1 MHIAI
6 AIIEKYDNLRVC
18 NKVFNVKRIN
28 GLTLIETMVAIMLLS
43 LMILG
48 TISYFTQRAE
58 TMRAKQL
65 GNDMALVMN
74 AIDKKLQLDA
84 YSDKSWK
91 SSSWANT
98 TDFMKKL
105 IGEELRTAN
114 SSCGKP
120 NGWVAELAPDPLA
133 LVPCDRLSG
142 DFLPNGVQVS
152 ANYTTEAAS
161 DGSRNIS
168 MFTIDYG
175 FKDAASFK
183 KNFGTLV
190 KAQKALDKFETAK
203 NLTVHSYNYFNV
215 TNKAPMTLEQCL
227 ASAQGCGLRTQ
238 IESFVGLST
247 DKIRIDGKNDLMG
260 EIDFDNADT
269 KCTQWDYV
277 GGLWKSK
284 EIKCTV
290 QGGFDSKVGSVDAY
304 IKNTTIA
311 DRISLKDKCEL
322 TDSETKAMP
331 DSTNKTWLA
340 SEASTK
346 KIVPCGLTKEGSLVT
361 AGFTKTN
368 AKIIIAENA
377 IIRKARLNNPEIK
390 YDADLYGGLT
400 TSELTVQ
407 KSLTQNTVKKGI
419 TPTDDELL
427 FVTNKLSSV
436 LTDISTNKP
445 ETIMR
450 ATAVKL
456 LTTGIRATNAAFRG
470 ETYTNMFRMDTPK
483 NPVDERGII
492 KFNKTLIDTRDP
504 KYIVKNET
512 KYQRSTTNVKN
523 NISAKDFYSGYSTI
537 NPANTLSDQAW
548 NTLNIN
554 NITGNINLKIIGSTK
569 DKDTIMAEMNNPAA
583 NALDIAI
590 YKDAKTF
597 YSDPDS
603 LLKAKQI
610 ASDGVLFTNSTP
622 PTSSNNSTARIY
634 AENGYSDEKT
644 IIRDNGMQVSY
655 FGSPRVTVSKD
666 GQMTIRG
673 KNLGGGNTTAD
684 FMLGWPAPAEGSI
697 WENGFRNKVFRSSLV
712 TIVKGETRIYGN
724 LLQWK
729 PLHVNSTYQG
739 YDVCDRPGGT
749 VTTCLTWGWNELNT
763 MQTILQNVQSEYDKV
778 QSKFPIKIGDK
789 GDNGEQ
795 GFKGEQGR
803 GGDIG
808 PVGERGPRGPME
820 YLKVNI

>member
-1 MHIAI
+1 
-6 AIIEKYDNLRVC
+6 
-18 NKVFNVKRIN
+18 VKRIN

-65 GNDMALVMN
+65 GNDMALIMN

-91 SSSWANT
+91 SSNWANT
-98 TDFMKKL
+98 TEFMQKL
-105 IGEELRTAN
+105 IGEELRTSN

-142 DFLPNGVQVS
+142 DFLPSGVQVS
-152 ANYTTEAAS
+152 ANYTTEPAA

-175 FKDAASFK
+175 FKDAATFK

-203 NLTVHSYNYFNV
+203 NLTVHSYNYFNS
-215 TNKAPMTLEQCL
+215 TNKAPMTLDQCL

-247 DKIRIDGKNDLMG
+247 DKVRIDGKNDLMG

-322 TDSETKAMP
+322 TDSATKAMP
-331 DSTNKTWLA
+331 DGTNKNWLPDA
-340 SEASTK
+340 AVTK

-361 AGFTKTN
+361 AGFAKTN

-377 IIRKARLNNPEIK
+377 VIRAARLNNPEIK
-390 YDADLYGGLT
+390 YDADLYGGLKT
-400 TSELTVQ
+400 TDLTVQ
-407 KSLTQNTVKKGI
+407 KSLTQTTKNGQI
-419 TPTDDELL
+419 LS
-427 FVTNKLSSV
+427 VTNKLSSF
-436 LTDISTNKP
+436 LTDISTNKA
-445 ETIMR
+445 ETITS

-456 LTTGIRATNAAFRG
+456 LTTGIRANNAFFFG
-470 ETYTNMFRMDTPK
+470 KTYSNMFRMDTPD
-483 NPVDERGII
+483 NPVDGRGIV

-504 KYIVKNET
+504 KYVVKNT
-512 KYQRSTTNVKN
+512 TNYQRSTAIIKN
-523 NISAKDFYSGYSTI
+523 DISAKDFYSGYSTI

-554 NITGNINLKIIGSTK
+554 NITGNVNLKIIGSTK
-569 DKDTIMAEMNNPAA
+569 DEETIKKEMNKPTATG
-583 NALDIAI
+583 LDIAI

-597 YSDPDS
+597 YSNPNAS
-603 LLKAKQI
+603 LKAKQI
-610 ASDGVLFTNSTP
+610 ASDGVLFTNNTP
-622 PTSSNNSTARIY
+622 PTSTNNSAAGIY
-634 AENGYSDEKT
+634 AENGYSDEKS
-644 IIRDNGMQVSY
+644 IIRNNGIQVSY
-655 FGSPRVTVSKD
+655 FGSPRVTVTKD
-666 GQMTIRG
+666 GLMTIRG

-697 WENGFRNKVFRSSLV
+697 WENGFRNKVLRSSLV

-739 YDVCDRPGGT
+739 YDICDRPGGA
-749 VTTCLTWGWNELNT
+749 VLTCLTWGWNELNT
-763 MQTILQNVQSEYDKV
+763 MQAILQNVQAEYDKV
-778 QSKFPIKIGDK
+778 QAKFPIKIGDK

-795 GFKGEQGR
+795 GFKGEKGR
-803 GGDIG
+803 EGDIG

>member
-1 MHIAI
+1 M
-6 AIIEKYDNLRVC
+6 K
-18 NKVFNVKRIN
+18 KIN

-65 GNDMALVMN
+65 GNDMALIMN

-98 TDFMKKL
+98 TEFMQKL
-105 IGEELRTAN
+105 IGEELRTSN

-120 NGWVAELAPDPLA
+120 NGWVAELAPDPLT
-133 LVPCDRLSG
+133 LIPCDRLSG
-142 DFLPNGVQVS
+142 AFLPNGVQVS
-152 ANYTTEAAS
+152 ANYTTEPAAN
-161 DGSRNIS
+161 GSRNIS

-175 FKDAASFK
+175 FKDAATFK

-215 TNKAPMTLEQCL
+215 TNKSPMTLQQCL

-247 DKIRIDGKNDLMG
+247 DKVRIDGKNDLMG

-322 TDSETKAMP
+322 TVSADKAMP
-331 DSTNKTWLA
+331 DNTNKTWLA
-340 SEASTK
+340 DAASTK

-361 AGFTKTN
+361 AGFAKTN

-377 IIRKARLNNPEIK
+377 IIRSARLNNPEIK
-390 YDADLYGGLT
+390 YDANLYGGLKT
-400 TSELTVQ
+400 TDLTVQ
-407 KSLTQNTVKKGI
+407 KSLTQTTKNGQI
-419 TPTDDELL
+419 LS
-427 FVTNKLSSV
+427 VTNKLSSF
-436 LTDISTNKP
+436 LTDISTSKP
-445 ETIMR
+445 ETITS

-456 LTTGIRATNAAFRG
+456 LSTGIRATNAFFFG
-470 ETYTNMFRMDTPK
+470 KTYSNMFRMDTPD
-483 NPVDERGII
+483 NPADGRGIV

-504 KYIVKNET
+504 KYIVKNT
-512 KYQRSTTNVKN
+512 TNYQRSTTTIKN
-523 NISAKDFYSGYSTI
+523 DISAKDFYSGYSTI
-537 NPANTLSDQAW
+537 KAGNTLSDQAW

-569 DKDTIMAEMNNPAA
+569 DEETIKKEMNNPAA
-583 NALDIAI
+583 NALDMAI

-597 YSDPDS
+597 YSNPNS
-603 LLKAKQI
+603 SLKAKQI

-622 PTSSNNSTARIY
+622 PTSTNNSTAGIY
-634 AENGYSDEKT
+634 AENGYSDEKS
-644 IIRDNGMQVSY
+644 IIRNNGIQVSY
-655 FGSPRVTVSKD
+655 FGSPRVTVTKD
-666 GQMTIRG
+666 GLMTIRG

-697 WENGFRNKVFRSSLV
+697 WENGFRNKVLRSSLV

-739 YDVCDRPGGT
+739 SNVCDRPGGT

-763 MQTILQNVQSEYDKV
+763 MQSILQNVQAEYDKV

-795 GFKGEQGR
+795 GFKGDKGR
-803 GGDIG
+803 DGDIG

>member
-1 MHIAI
+1 
-6 AIIEKYDNLRVC
+6 
-18 NKVFNVKRIN
+18 
-28 GLTLIETMVAIMLLS
+28 MLLS

-65 GNDMALVMN
+65 GNDMALIMN

-98 TDFMKKL
+98 TEFMQKL
-105 IGEELRTAN
+105 IGEELRTSN

-120 NGWVAELAPDPLA
+120 NGWVAELAPDPLT
-133 LVPCDRLSG
+133 LIPCDRLSG
-142 DFLPNGVQVS
+142 AFLPNGVQVS
-152 ANYTTEAAS
+152 ANYTTEPAAN
-161 DGSRNIS
+161 GSRNIS
-168 MFTIDYG
+168 MFTIDYS
-175 FKDAASFK
+175 FKDAATFK
-183 KNFGTLV
+183 NNFGTLV

-215 TNKAPMTLEQCL
+215 TNKSPMTLQQCL
-227 ASAQGCGLRTQ
+227 TSAQGCGLRTQ

-247 DKIRIDGKNDLMG
+247 DKVRIDGKNDLMG

-322 TDSETKAMP
+322 TNSADKAMP
-331 DSTNKTWLA
+331 DGTNKTWLA
-340 SEASTK
+340 DAASTK
-346 KIVPCGLTKEGSLVT
+346 KIVPCGLTKEGALVT
-361 AGFTKTN
+361 AGFSKTN

-377 IIRKARLNNPEIK
+377 IIRTARLNNPEIK
-390 YDADLYGGLT
+390 YDANLYGGLKT
-400 TSELTVQ
+400 TDLTVQ
-407 KSLTQNTVKKGI
+407 KSLTQTTKNGQI
-419 TPTDDELL
+419 LS
-427 FVTNKLSSV
+427 VTNKLSSF
-436 LTDISTNKP
+436 LTDISTSKP
-445 ETIMR
+445 ETITS

-456 LTTGIRATNAAFRG
+456 LTTGIRATNAFFFG
-470 ETYTNMFRMDTPK
+470 KTYSNIFRMDTPA
-483 NPVDERGII
+483 NPADGRGIV

-504 KYIVKNET
+504 KYIVKNT
-512 KYQRSTTNVKN
+512 TNYQRSTTTIKN
-523 NISAKDFYSGYSTI
+523 DISAKDFYSGYSTI
-537 NPANTLSDQAW
+537 KPGNTLSDQAW
-548 NTLNIN
+548 NTLNIK
-554 NITGNINLKIIGSTK
+554 NITGNVNLKIIGSTK
-569 DKDTIMAEMNNPAA
+569 DEETIKKEMNNPSAT
-583 NALDIAI
+583 ALDMAI

-597 YSDPDS
+597 YSNPNS
-603 LLKAKQI
+603 SLKAKQI

-622 PTSSNNSTARIY
+622 PTSTNNSTAGIY
-634 AENGYSDEKT
+634 AENGYSDEKS
-644 IIRDNGMQVSY
+644 IIRNNGIQVSY
-655 FGSPRVTVSKD
+655 FGSPRVTVTKD
-666 GQMTIRG
+666 GLMTIRG
-673 KNLGGGNTTAD
+673 KNLGSGNTTAD

-697 WENGFRNKVFRSSLV
+697 WENGFRNKVLRSSLV

-739 YDVCDRPGGT
+739 SNVCDRPGGT

-763 MQTILQNVQSEYDKV
+763 MQSILQNVQAEYDKV

-795 GFKGEQGR
+795 GFKGEKGR
-803 GGDIG
+803 DGDMG

>member
-1 MHIAI
+1 
-6 AIIEKYDNLRVC
+6 
-18 NKVFNVKRIN
+18 
-28 GLTLIETMVAIMLLS
+28 
-43 LMILG
+43 MILG

-65 GNDMALVMN
+65 GNDMALIMN

-98 TDFMKKL
+98 TEFMQKL
-105 IGEELRTAN
+105 IGEELRTSN

-120 NGWVAELAPDPLA
+120 NGWVAELAPDPLT
-133 LVPCDRLSG
+133 LIPCDRLSG
-142 DFLPNGVQVS
+142 AFLPNGVQVS
-152 ANYTTEAAS
+152 ANYTTEPAAN
-161 DGSRNIS
+161 GSRNIS

-175 FKDAASFK
+175 FKDAATFK

-215 TNKAPMTLEQCL
+215 TNKSPMTLQQCL

-247 DKIRIDGKNDLMG
+247 DKVRIDGKNDLMG

-322 TDSETKAMP
+322 TVSADKAMP
-331 DSTNKTWLA
+331 DNTNKTWLA
-340 SEASTK
+340 DAASTK

-361 AGFTKTN
+361 AGFAKTN

-377 IIRKARLNNPEIK
+377 IIRSARLNNPEIK
-390 YDADLYGGLT
+390 YDANLYGGLKT
-400 TSELTVQ
+400 TDLTVQ
-407 KSLTQNTVKKGI
+407 KSLTQTTKNGQI
-419 TPTDDELL
+419 LS
-427 FVTNKLSSV
+427 VTNKLSSF
-436 LTDISTNKP
+436 LTDISTSKP
-445 ETIMR
+445 ETITS

-456 LTTGIRATNAAFRG
+456 LSTGIRATNAFFFG
-470 ETYTNMFRMDTPK
+470 KTYSNMFRMDTPD
-483 NPVDERGII
+483 NPADVRGIVT
-492 KFNKTLIDTRDP
+492 FNKTLIDTRDP
-504 KYIVKNET
+504 KYIVKNT
-512 KYQRSTTNVKN
+512 TNYQRSTTTIKN
-523 NISAKDFYSGYSTI
+523 DISAKDFYSGYSTI
-537 NPANTLSDQAW
+537 KAGNTLSDQAW

-569 DKDTIMAEMNNPAA
+569 DEETIKKEMNNPAA
-583 NALDIAI
+583 NALDMAI

-597 YSDPDS
+597 YSNPNS
-603 LLKAKQI
+603 SLKAKQI

-622 PTSSNNSTARIY
+622 PTSTNNSTAGIY
-634 AENGYSDEKT
+634 AENGYSDEKS
-644 IIRDNGMQVSY
+644 IIRNNGIQVSY
-655 FGSPRVTVSKD
+655 FGSPRVTVTKD
-666 GQMTIRG
+666 GLMTIRG

-697 WENGFRNKVFRSSLV
+697 
-712 TIVKGETRIYGN
+712 
-724 LLQWK
+724 
-729 PLHVNSTYQG
+729 
-739 YDVCDRPGGT
+739 
-749 VTTCLTWGWNELNT
+749 
-763 MQTILQNVQSEYDKV
+763 
-778 QSKFPIKIGDK
+778 
-789 GDNGEQ
+789 
-795 GFKGEQGR
+795 
-803 GGDIG
+803 
-808 PVGERGPRGPME
+808 
-820 YLKVNI
+820 

>member
-1 MHIAI
+1 
-6 AIIEKYDNLRVC
+6 
-18 NKVFNVKRIN
+18 
-28 GLTLIETMVAIMLLS
+28 
-43 LMILG
+43 MILG

-65 GNDMALVMN
+65 GNDMALIMN

-98 TDFMKKL
+98 TEFMQKL
-105 IGEELRTAN
+105 IGEELRTSN

-120 NGWVAELAPDPLA
+120 NGWVAELAPDPLT
-133 LVPCDRLSG
+133 LIPCDRLSG
-142 DFLPNGVQVS
+142 AFLPNGVQVS
-152 ANYTTEAAS
+152 ANYTTEPAAN
-161 DGSRNIS
+161 GSRNIS
-168 MFTIDYG
+168 MFTIDYS
-175 FKDAASFK
+175 FKDAATFK
-183 KNFGTLV
+183 NNFGTLV

-215 TNKAPMTLEQCL
+215 TNKSPMTLQQCL
-227 ASAQGCGLRTQ
+227 TSAQGCGLRTQ

-247 DKIRIDGKNDLMG
+247 DKVRIDGKNDLMG

-322 TDSETKAMP
+322 TNSADKAMP
-331 DSTNKTWLA
+331 DGTNKTWLA
-340 SEASTK
+340 DAASTK
-346 KIVPCGLTKEGSLVT
+346 KIVPCGLTKEGALVT
-361 AGFTKTN
+361 AGFSKTN

-377 IIRKARLNNPEIK
+377 IIRTARLNNPEIK
-390 YDADLYGGLT
+390 YDANLYGGLKT
-400 TSELTVQ
+400 TDLTVQ
-407 KSLTQNTVKKGI
+407 KSLTQTTKNGQI
-419 TPTDDELL
+419 LS
-427 FVTNKLSSV
+427 VTNKLSSF
-436 LTDISTNKP
+436 LTDISTSKP
-445 ETIMR
+445 ETITS

-456 LTTGIRATNAAFRG
+456 LTTGIRATNAFFFG
-470 ETYTNMFRMDTPK
+470 KTYSNIFRMDTPA
-483 NPVDERGII
+483 NPADGRGIV

-504 KYIVKNET
+504 KYIVKNT
-512 KYQRSTTNVKN
+512 TNYQRSTTTIKN
-523 NISAKDFYSGYSTI
+523 DISAKDFYSGYSTI
-537 NPANTLSDQAW
+537 KPGNTLSDQAW
-548 NTLNIN
+548 NTLNIK
-554 NITGNINLKIIGSTK
+554 NITGNVNLKIIGSTK
-569 DKDTIMAEMNNPAA
+569 DEETIKKEMNNPAA
-583 NALDIAI
+583 TALDMAI

-597 YSDPDS
+597 YSNPNS
-603 LLKAKQI
+603 SLKAKQI

-622 PTSSNNSTARIY
+622 PTSTNNSTAGIY
-634 AENGYSDEKT
+634 AENGYSDEKS
-644 IIRDNGMQVSY
+644 IIRNNGIQVSY
-655 FGSPRVTVSKD
+655 FGSPRVTVTKD
-666 GQMTIRG
+666 GLMTIRG
-673 KNLGGGNTTAD
+673 KNLGSGNTTAD

-697 WENGFRNKVFRSSLV
+697 WENGFRNKVLRSSLV

-739 YDVCDRPGGT
+739 SNVCDRPGGT

-763 MQTILQNVQSEYDKV
+763 MQSILQNVQAEYDKV

-795 GFKGEQGR
+795 GFKGEKGR
-803 GGDIG
+803 DGDMG

>member
-1 MHIAI
+1 
-6 AIIEKYDNLRVC
+6 
-18 NKVFNVKRIN
+18 
-28 GLTLIETMVAIMLLS
+28 
-43 LMILG
+43 MILG

-65 GNDMALVMN
+65 GNDMALIMN

-98 TDFMKKL
+98 TEFMQKL
-105 IGEELRTAN
+105 IGEELRTSN

-120 NGWVAELAPDPLA
+120 NGWVAELAPDPLT
-133 LVPCDRLSG
+133 LIPCDRLSG
-142 DFLPNGVQVS
+142 AFLPNGVQVS
-152 ANYTTEAAS
+152 ANYTTEPAAN
-161 DGSRNIS
+161 GSRNIS

-175 FKDAASFK
+175 FKDAATFK

-215 TNKAPMTLEQCL
+215 TNKSPMTLQQCL

-247 DKIRIDGKNDLMG
+247 DKVRIDGKNDLMG

-322 TDSETKAMP
+322 TVSADKAMP
-331 DSTNKTWLA
+331 DNTNKTWLA
-340 SEASTK
+340 DAASTK

-361 AGFTKTN
+361 AGFAKTN

-377 IIRKARLNNPEIK
+377 IIRSARLNNPEIK
-390 YDADLYGGLT
+390 YDANLYGGLKT
-400 TSELTVQ
+400 TDLTVQ
-407 KSLTQNTVKKGI
+407 KSLTQTTKNGQI
-419 TPTDDELL
+419 LS
-427 FVTNKLSSV
+427 VTNKLSSF
-436 LTDISTNKP
+436 LTDISTSKP
-445 ETIMR
+445 ETITS

-456 LTTGIRATNAAFRG
+456 LSTGIRATNAFFFG
-470 ETYTNMFRMDTPK
+470 KTYSNMFRMDTPD
-483 NPVDERGII
+483 NPADGRGIV

-504 KYIVKNET
+504 KYIVKNT
-512 KYQRSTTNVKN
+512 TNYQRSTTTIKN
-523 NISAKDFYSGYSTI
+523 DISAKDFYSGYSTI
-537 NPANTLSDQAW
+537 KAGNTLSDQAW

-569 DKDTIMAEMNNPAA
+569 DEETIKKEMNNPAA
-583 NALDIAI
+583 NALDMAI

-597 YSDPDS
+597 YSNPNS
-603 LLKAKQI
+603 SLKAKQI

-622 PTSSNNSTARIY
+622 PTSTNNSTAGIY
-634 AENGYSDEKT
+634 AENGYSDEKS
-644 IIRDNGMQVSY
+644 IIRNNGIQVSY
-655 FGSPRVTVSKD
+655 FGSPRVTVTKD
-666 GQMTIRG
+666 GLMTIRG

-697 WENGFRNKVFRSSLV
+697 WENGFRNKVLRSSLV

-739 YDVCDRPGGT
+739 SNVCDRPGGT

-763 MQTILQNVQSEYDKV
+763 MQSILQNVQAEYDKV

-795 GFKGEQGR
+795 GFKGDKGR
-803 GGDIG
+803 DGDIG

>member
-1 MHIAI
+1 M
-6 AIIEKYDNLRVC
+6 K
-18 NKVFNVKRIN
+18 KIN

-65 GNDMALVMN
+65 GNDMALIMN

-98 TDFMKKL
+98 TEFMQKL
-105 IGEELRTAN
+105 IGEELRTSN

-120 NGWVAELAPDPLA
+120 NGWVAELAPDPLT
-133 LVPCDRLSG
+133 LIPCDRLSG
-142 DFLPNGVQVS
+142 AFLPNGVQVS
-152 ANYTTEAAS
+152 ANYTTEPAAN
-161 DGSRNIS
+161 GSRNIS

-175 FKDAASFK
+175 FKDAATFK

-215 TNKAPMTLEQCL
+215 TNKSPMTLQQCL

-247 DKIRIDGKNDLMG
+247 DKVRIDGKNDLMG

-322 TDSETKAMP
+322 TVSADKAMP
-331 DSTNKTWLA
+331 DNTNKTWLA
-340 SEASTK
+340 DAASTK

-361 AGFTKTN
+361 AGFAKTN

-377 IIRKARLNNPEIK
+377 IIRSARLNNPEIK
-390 YDADLYGGLT
+390 YDANLYGGLKT
-400 TSELTVQ
+400 NDLTVQ
-407 KSLTQNTVKKGI
+407 KSLTQQTEKKSVE
-419 TPTDDELL
+419 PTDEEIL
-427 FVTNKLSSV
+427 FITNKLSS
-436 LTDISTNKP
+436 LFTDVVTSKP
-445 ETIMR
+445 ETITN
-450 ATAVKL
+450 ANAVKL
-456 LTTGIRATNAAFRG
+456 LTTGIRATKAAFFG
-470 ETYTNMFRMDTPK
+470 ETYANMFRMDKPNDPAVK
-483 NPVDERGII
+483 RGIV
-492 KFNKTLIDTRDP
+492 KFTKTLVDTRDP
-504 KYIVKNET
+504 KYIVKNDT
-512 KYQRSTTNVKN
+512 NYQRSTANIKN
-523 NISAKDFYSGYSTI
+523 DISATQFYSGYSTI
-537 NPANTLSDQAW
+537 NPANKLSDQAW

-554 NITGNINLKIIGSTK
+554 NITGEIDLKIIGSTK
-569 DKDTIMAEMNNPAA
+569 DEKTIQAEMNNPAA
-583 NALDIAI
+583 SQLDIAI

-597 YSDPDS
+597 YSNPNS
-603 LLKAKQI
+603 LLKVKQI

-622 PTSSNNSTARIY
+622 PTATNNSASGIY

-644 IIRDNGMQVSY
+644 IIRNNGIQVSY
-655 FGSPRVTVSKD
+655 FGSPRVTVTNN
-666 GQMTIRG
+666 GQMIIRG
-673 KNLGGGNTTAD
+673 KNLGNGNTTAD

-697 WENGFRNKVFRSSLV
+697 SENGFRNRVLRSSLV
-712 TIVKGETRIYGN
+712 TIVKGETKIYGN

-729 PLHVNSTYQG
+729 PLHVNSIYQG
-739 YDVCDRPGGT
+739 YDVCDRPGGS

-763 MQTILQNVQSEYDKV
+763 MQAILQNVQSEYDKV
-778 QSKFPIKIGDK
+778 QAKFPIKIGDK

-795 GFKGEQGR
+795 GFKGAQGR
-803 GGDIG
+803 EGDIG